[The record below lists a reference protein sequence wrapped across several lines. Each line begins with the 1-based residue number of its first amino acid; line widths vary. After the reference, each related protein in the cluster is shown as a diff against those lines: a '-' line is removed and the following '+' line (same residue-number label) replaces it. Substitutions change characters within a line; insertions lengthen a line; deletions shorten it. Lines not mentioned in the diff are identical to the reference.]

1 MKKIIITG
9 AIIKY
14 PWGGLIQYWT
24 AWFHGLKTLGYQVYY
39 VEDVSWEYACYNVET
54 KMMVNDPDYGIMRV
68 KEVLRKFDMQNCWCF
83 IDHNGTHYGMTKQ
96 ELKKLFDEADVF
108 IDTQFDTLP
117 DYSNR
122 GPLRVLID
130 GEPGWNQIG
139 IKNMLDSGE
148 SVPRYDAYFTLGLNI
163 GTPKALA
170 PDLGITWERMMV
182 PILIEPTPYLPVSE
196 DASFTT
202 VMAWQA
208 NPVKTFEGKIY
219 GMKDVEFQKFL
230 ALPKMVNQKMEIA
243 VSGPNVPRD
252 LLRDYGWKVVNAD
265 DISITIDSYRNYV
278 SSSKGEFSVAKNAHV
293 ATRNGMF
300 LERSGYYLL
309 AGRPVVLQ
317 DTGWSEYLPTGRGL
331 FAVNNLE
338 EAAEAINIING
349 DYASH
354 AKWSNEIA
362 MEYLDSVK
370 TLSGFIET
378 LKTKY
383 GRM

>member
-1 MKKIIITG
+1 MKNIIITG

-24 AWFHGLKTLGYQVYY
+24 AWFHGLKSLGYKVYY

-54 KMMVNDPDYGIMRV
+54 KMMINDPSYGIMRV
-68 KEVLRKFDMQNCWCF
+68 VEELKRFDMQNSWCF
-83 IDHNGTHYGMTKQ
+83 IDHNETHYGMSKQ
-96 ELKKLFDEADVF
+96 ELIKVFKEADVF

-117 DYSNR
+117 QYSMK
-122 GPLRVLID
+122 GPLRVLLD

-139 IKNMLDSGE
+139 IKNMIDSGE
-148 SVPRYDAYFTLGLNI
+148 SVPFYDAYFSLGLNI
-163 GTPKALA
+163 GTPKAMA

-182 PILIEPTPYLPVSE
+182 PVLIEPTPYIPISK

-208 NPVKTFEGKIY
+208 NPVKTYEGKTY

-230 ALPKMVNQKMEIA
+230 ELPKLVNQKMEIA
-243 VSGPNVPRD
+243 VSGPNVPWD
-252 LLRDYGWKVVNAD
+252 LLKENGWNVVNAD
-265 DISITIDSYRNYV
+265 DISVSLKSYRKYING
-278 SSSKGEFSVAKNAHV
+278 SKGEFSVAKNAHV
-293 ATRNGMF
+293 ATKNGMF

-331 FAVNNLE
+331 FAVNSLD
-338 EAAEAINIING
+338 EAVDAIDQING
-349 DYASH
+349 DYQKH
-354 AKWSNEIA
+354 ARWANEVA
-362 MEYLDSVK
+362 MEYLDAVK
-370 TLSGFIET
+370 TIGGFMET

>member
-14 PWGGLIQYWT
+14 PWGGLIQLLDGMVSWV
-24 AWFHGLKTLGYQVYY
+24 KILGIQVYY

-54 KMMVNDPDYGIMRV
+54 KMMVNEPDYGIMRV
-68 KEVLRKFDMQNCWCF
+68 KEVLRKFDMQNSWCF
-83 IDHNGTHYGMTKQ
+83 IDHNGNHYGMTKQ
-96 ELKKLFDEADVF
+96 ELKKLFDEADIF

-117 DYSNR
+117 DYSYK

-148 SVPRYDAYFTLGLNI
+148 SVPRYDAYFTLGLNM

-182 PILIEPTPYLPVSE
+182 PILIEPTPYQPVSE
-196 DASFTT
+196 EASFTT

-208 NPVKTFEGKIY
+208 NPVKTFEGKTY

-252 LLRDYGWKVVNAD
+252 LLKIMVGRL
-265 DISITIDSYRNYV
+265 SMLTIFPLPMTPIGNILPALKV
-278 SSSKGEFSVAKNAHV
+278 SSLWQKMPMWLPEMECFWKGPVII
-293 ATRNGMF
+293 
-300 LERSGYYLL
+300 YLQ
-309 AGRPVVLQ
+309 AGR
-317 DTGWSEYLPTGRGL
+317 
-331 FAVNNLE
+331 
-338 EAAEAINIING
+338 
-349 DYASH
+349 
-354 AKWSNEIA
+354 
-362 MEYLDSVK
+362 
-370 TLSGFIET
+370 
-378 LKTKY
+378 
-383 GRM
+383 